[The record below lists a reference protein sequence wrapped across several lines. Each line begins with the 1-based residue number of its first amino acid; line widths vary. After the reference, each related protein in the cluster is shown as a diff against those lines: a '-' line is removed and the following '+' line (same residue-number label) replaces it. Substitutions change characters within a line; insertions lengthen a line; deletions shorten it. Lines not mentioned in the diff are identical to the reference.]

1 VSATPVC
8 RVSGSPISR
17 VKALLQLPGAS
28 PQSPRREPTQATR
41 SLLPPPG
48 RDHRALLLPVFS
60 ALVPSCAPRTTS
72 TTRLVPDAQHPMPQ
86 LTTRR
91 RYLTAVDDPALRVSE
106 RATFINFAAETRY
119 CFTSY
124 QEAAGTRCSTRKF
137 TGSAPKWRRSPSQ
150 RSSNTA
156 WASPSADSSTS
167 PSTSLTRNTERVDS
181 LSSPV

>member
-72 TTRLVPDAQHPMPQ
+72 TTRLVPDAQHPMPSS
-86 LTTRR
+86 LPPIGGTSPRWTT
-91 RYLTAVDDPALRVSE
+91 PH
-106 RATFINFAAETRY
+106 
-119 CFTSY
+119 
-124 QEAAGTRCSTRKF
+124 
-137 TGSAPKWRRSPSQ
+137 SASRNGRL
-150 RSSNTA
+150 
-156 WASPSADSSTS
+156 SSTS
-167 PSTSLTRNTERVDS
+167 RQRRDTASPPTRKLPGRAAPRG
-181 LSSPV
+181 SSPVRLQSGGAVLRRGLPILLGPARRPTLPPRRAPHLPGTPSGLTH